1 MTTAGNTKESWSF
14 IVFCY
19 NEEHSVAS
27 VIQKVD
33 DIGGTLAA
41 REYEILIVD
50 DGSTDGSYEAAKLA
64 TSNRPRARII
74 RHERNK
80 GIGEALL
87 TGYREARYDNVCAI
101 PADGQF
107 DVDEL
112 LSIQTVPDNSFVSFF
127 RRQQTGYP
135 LYRLILSRFNR
146 SLNDL
151 LFGMRL
157 RDVNWV
163 KVYKRTHLRGLRL
176 TLRTSLVESEIC
188 AKLIRAGVRPIEIP
202 SVYLERLSGKSKAVG
217 LKSLM
222 RAGLET
228 FTLARTALWK
238 GR

>member
-1 MTTAGNTKESWSF
+1 MKTAGNMKQSWSF

-19 NEEHSVAS
+19 NEKHTVAS
-27 VIQKVD
+27 VIQKVHG
-33 DIGGTLAA
+33 IGGQLAP

-50 DGSTDGSYEAAKLA
+50 DGSTDGSYEAATLA
-64 TSNRPRARII
+64 TNNLPLARII

-107 DVDEL
+107 DVSEL
-112 LSIQTVPDNSFVSFF
+112 LSIEMVPDDSFVSFY

-146 SLNDL
+146 SLNGL

-163 KVYKRTHLRGLRL
+163 KVYKRIHLRGLRL

-188 AKLIRAGVRPIEIP
+188 AKLIRAGVKPIEIP
-202 SVYLERLSGKSKAVG
+202 SVYLERLSGKSKAVR
-217 LKSLM
+217 LKPLM

-228 FTLARTALWK
+228 FTLARTAFWK
-238 GR
+238 DS